1 MLAATLPQ
9 PRRSSPLLPSEPS
22 PVYHSAL
29 ASFPPT
35 KLPRLAM
42 LNTSLG
48 QVDGPRNRS
57 VILNCTITTSS
68 SASSL
73 RILFNF
79 PSSKICW
86 AELLSLLLY
95 ICIYTSTLHLRG
107 SSLNIGGG
115 FWKVLSQLGKIKD
128 QGEPVLLHIE
138 FDINLPVFE
147 YRKFG
152 GVKKLGEAGE
162 GVESFLRL
170 CECLG
175 YRAFESSVL

>member
-86 AELLSLLLY
+86 ATSFASL
-95 ICIYTSTLHLRG
+95 IYTYIYLNSAFTRLEFEYWWWILE
-107 SSLNIGGG
+107 SSFI
-115 FWKVLSQLGKIKD
+115 VRKD
-128 QGEPVLLHIE
+128 Q
-138 FDINLPVFE
+138 
-147 YRKFG
+147 RS
-152 GVKKLGEAGE
+152 GEAG
-162 GVESFLRL
+162 STPRRIR
-170 CECLG
+170 
-175 YRAFESSVL
+175 Y